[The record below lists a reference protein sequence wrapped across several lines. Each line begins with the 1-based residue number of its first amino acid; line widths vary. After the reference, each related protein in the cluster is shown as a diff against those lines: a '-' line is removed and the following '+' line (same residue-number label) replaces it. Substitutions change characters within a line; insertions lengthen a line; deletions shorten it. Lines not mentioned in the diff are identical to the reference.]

1 MKLKIVF
8 LLSLFIYGNAW
19 CTGCWFR
26 SSRSIQEDCL
36 WANSIFE
43 LIVCIEKVNG
53 WKL

>member
-1 MKLKIVF
+1 MESKNFRV
-8 LLSLFIYGNAW
+8 YGHAW

-26 SSRSIQEDCL
+26 SSRSNKKRYTFFDCL
-36 WANSIFE
+36 WANFIFE